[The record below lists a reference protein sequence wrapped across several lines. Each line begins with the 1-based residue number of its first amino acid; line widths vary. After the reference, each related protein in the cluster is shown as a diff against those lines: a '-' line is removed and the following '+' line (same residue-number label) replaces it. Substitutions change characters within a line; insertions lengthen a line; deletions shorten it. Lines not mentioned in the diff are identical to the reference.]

1 MEGVN
6 LWIVIIAIMWPLLG
20 LVWLMFDIYV
30 IRSMHADPVSSA
42 LCVVLWPLSA
52 IVKLILLAK
61 RWTS

>member
-6 LWIVIIAIMWPLLG
+6 QLIVMIAIMWPLLG
-20 LVWLMFDIYV
+20 LIWLMFDIYV
-30 IRSMHADPVSSA
+30 IRSLHADPVSTA

-52 IVKLILLAK
+52 IIKLILIAK